1 MDNQQTTTQTN
12 QNSNELPWYKKY
24 WQYIVFAFLV
34 IVTGGM
40 YAAMQAKQKQA
51 KTTDAIDDLDKE
63 IIADKIV
70 DVNQL
75 DQRIDQEID
84 KAETISNSGNQQVQD
99 IKAQAEVK
107 PVEEQV
113 TDLNQFMKDRR

>member
-1 MDNQQTTTQTN
+1 MDNQQTTIQTS
-12 QNSNELPWYKKY
+12 QNSSALPWYKKY

-40 YAAMQAKQKQA
+40 YAAMQAKQKQT

-75 DQRIDQEID
+75 DQKIDQATD
-84 KAETISNSGNQQVQD
+84 KAETISKSGNQQIQD